1 MVLLSLAPLF
11 FTEKDGDVMAEF
23 KSQDEKTKQAF
34 SMIEQGVRDVY
45 SSELF
50 KQYLSCLSKF
60 HSYSL
65 NNTLLIL
72 SQKPEASLVAGYRA
86 WQTNFNRHVN
96 KGEKGLTILA
106 PVTTKED
113 RLMNKH
119 DENGNVILDESGN
132 PIQEM
137 RVVNLTHFKTT
148 TVFDISQTSG
158 DPLPSLV
165 HDLTGSS
172 NEVKAIIQ
180 TIQSVCTIPIEFKTE
195 TEDLSFMTGAKGYYS
210 PRKDKIVI
218 NKDLENLQ
226 TAKTLIHEYAHSIL
240 HKETDKN
247 QSQREIEAESLAF
260 VICDHFGID
269 TSEYSFGYIASYANK
284 DYSELKSILVNIQ
297 SKAHEMIE
305 LIEPVFKENLHMLEK
320 ENQYIT
326 PVEMEELN
334 HDIVLKVASVME
346 KYKEIVSDSNITTS
360 DIHETIDQEISNL
373 LTDNKEY
380 RVQDHLYQNNEVYQR
395 VLHSACYD
403 AFMNEEFDPKQSWF
417 MDHSIER
424 RNYEIFEKIA
434 SPLLTNSAYYMKYG
448 TSNYMDLNIEIIG
461 DDRLAMAHNYVLNGD
476 VMADPD
482 VEFTVDKKNRMLYPQ
497 TYQQDS
503 LQYFERVDGDSNRAR
518 ELNHFMHEWLTNVV
532 DQKYKVQTIYT
543 EDKELSVK
551 ENPNAVR
558 SFCKQ
563 NGIGMVAPKL
573 KELEK

>member
-1 MVLLSLAPLF
+1 
-11 FTEKDGDVMAEF
+11 MAEF

-34 SMIEQGVRDVY
+34 SMIEQGVKNVY
-45 SSELF
+45 SSESF

-96 KGEKGLTILA
+96 KGEKGLMILA

-132 PIQEM
+132 PVQEM

-172 NEVKAIIQ
+172 NEVKSIIQ

-247 QSQREIEAESLAF
+247 QRQREIEAESLAF

-403 AFMNEEFDPKQSWF
+403 AFMNEELDPKQSWF

>member
-1 MVLLSLAPLF
+1 
-11 FTEKDGDVMAEF
+11 MAEF
-23 KSQDEKTKQAF
+23 KFQDEKIKQAF
-34 SMIEQGVRDVY
+34 SMIEQGVKDVY
-45 SSELF
+45 SSESF

-96 KGEKGLTILA
+96 KGEKGLMILA

-218 NKDLENLQ
+218 NKDLEDLQ

-334 HDIVLKVASVME
+334 HDIVLKVASLME
-346 KYKEIVSDSNITTS
+346 QYKDALDDSNVSIS
-360 DIHETIDQEISNL
+360 DIHEMVDQQIYDVINS
-373 LTDNKEY
+373 KPEY
-380 RVQDHLYQNNEVYQR
+380 STQAFLFGNNHDYYQR
-395 VLHSACYD
+395 LRTVCFE
-403 AFMNEEFDPKQSWF
+403 AFTNPNFDLSKNWF
-417 MDHSIER
+417 IENSIEKC
-424 RNYEIFEKIA
+424 NYELFEQIA
-434 SPLLTNSAYYMKYG
+434 KPLLTNNAYYIKYTALG
-448 TSNYMDLNIEIIG
+448 LMDLNIENI
-461 DDRLAMAHNYVLNGD
+461 DENRFAMAHNYELNGD
-476 VMADPD
+476 LMADPD
-482 VEFTVDKKNRMLYPQ
+482 VEFTVDTENRLLYPQ
-497 TYQQDS
+497 TYQQDN
-503 LQYFERVDGDSNRAR
+503 LQFYERVDGDPFRAN
-518 ELNHFMHEWLTNVV
+518 ELNHFMNQWIHNIQE
-532 DQKYKVQTIYT
+532 QKYKVETIYT
-543 EDKELSVK
+543 DEIELSAK

-558 SFCKQ
+558 NFCKE
-563 NGIGMVAPKL
+563 NGIGMMAL
-573 KELEK
+573 HRKEKER

>member
-1 MVLLSLAPLF
+1 
-11 FTEKDGDVMAEF
+11 MAEF

-34 SMIEQGVRDVY
+34 SMIEQGVKDVY
-45 SSELF
+45 SSESF

-132 PIQEM
+132 PVQEM

-218 NKDLENLQ
+218 NKDLEDLQ

-334 HDIVLKVASVME
+334 HDIVLKTVSMME
-346 KYKEIVSDSNITTS
+346 QYKEVMSDSNITTS

-380 RVQDHLYQNNEVYQR
+380 RVQNHLYQNNEVYQL

-424 RNYEIFEKIA
+424 RNYELFEKIA

-448 TSNYMDLNIEIIG
+448 TPNYMDLNIEIIG

-503 LQYFERVDGDSNRAR
+503 LQYFERVDGDSARAR

-543 EDKELSVK
+543 EDKELSIK

-563 NGIGMVAPKL
+563 NGIGMMAPKL

>member
-1 MVLLSLAPLF
+1 
-11 FTEKDGDVMAEF
+11 MAEF

-34 SMIEQGVRDVY
+34 SMIEQGVKDVY
-45 SSELF
+45 SSESF

-96 KGEKGLTILA
+96 KGEKGLMILA

-137 RVVNLTHFKTT
+137 RVVNLTHFKIT

-218 NKDLENLQ
+218 NKDLEDLQ

-334 HDIVLKVASVME
+334 HDIVLKIASMMD
-346 KYKEIVSDSNITTS
+346 KYKEVLSDSNITTS

-380 RVQDHLYQNNEVYQR
+380 RVQDHLYQNNEVYQL
-395 VLHSACYD
+395 VLHSACYG

-424 RNYEIFEKIA
+424 RNYELFEKIA

-448 TSNYMDLNIEIIG
+448 TPNYMDLNIEIIG

-503 LQYFERVDGDSNRAR
+503 LQYFERVDGDSARAR

-543 EDKELSVK
+543 EDKELSIK

-558 SFCKQ
+558 NFCKQ
-563 NGIGMVAPKL
+563 NGIGMMAPKL

>member
-1 MVLLSLAPLF
+1 
-11 FTEKDGDVMAEF
+11 MAEF

-34 SMIEQGVRDVY
+34 SMIEQGVKNVY
-45 SSELF
+45 SSESF

-72 SQKPEASLVAGYRA
+72 SQKPEASLVAGYHA

-96 KGEKGLTILA
+96 KGEKGLMILA

-119 DENGNVILDESGN
+119 DENGNVILDEAGN

-180 TIQSVCTIPIEFKTE
+180 TIQSVCAIPIEFKTE

-218 NKDLENLQ
+218 NKDLEDLQ

-240 HKETDKN
+240 HKETDKT

-260 VICDHFGID
+260 VICDHFGIN

-334 HDIVLKVASVME
+334 HDIVLKIASMME
-346 KYKEIVSDSNITTS
+346 QYKEVMSDSNITTS

-380 RVQDHLYQNNEVYQR
+380 RVQDHLYQNNEVYQFA
-395 VLHSACYD
+395 LHSACYD

-424 RNYEIFEKIA
+424 RNYEMFEKIA
-434 SPLLTNSAYYMKYG
+434 NPLLTNSAY
-448 TSNYMDLNIEIIG
+448 YMDLNIEIIG

-543 EDKELSVK
+543 EDKELSFK

-563 NGIGMVAPKL
+563 NGIGMMAPKL

>member
-1 MVLLSLAPLF
+1 
-11 FTEKDGDVMAEF
+11 MAEF

-34 SMIEQGVRDVY
+34 SMIEQGVKDVY
-45 SSELF
+45 SSESF

-96 KGEKGLTILA
+96 KGEKGLMILA

-132 PIQEM
+132 PVQEM

-218 NKDLENLQ
+218 NKDLEDLQ

-247 QSQREIEAESLAF
+247 QSQREMEAESLAF

-305 LIEPVFKENLHMLEK
+305 LIEPAFKENLHMLEK

-334 HDIVLKVASVME
+334 HDIVLKVTSVME
-346 KYKEIVSDSNITTS
+346 KYKEVLSDSNITTS

-373 LTDNKEY
+373 LTDNKKY
-380 RVQDHLYQNNEVYQR
+380 RVQDHLYQNNEVYQL

-424 RNYEIFEKIA
+424 RNYELFEKIA

-448 TSNYMDLNIEIIG
+448 TPNYMDLNIEIIG
-461 DDRLAMAHNYVLNGD
+461 DDRLAMSHNYVLNGD

-503 LQYFERVDGDSNRAR
+503 LQYFERVDGDSARAR

-563 NGIGMVAPKL
+563 NGIGMMAPKL

>member
-1 MVLLSLAPLF
+1 
-11 FTEKDGDVMAEF
+11 MAEF

-34 SMIEQGVRDVY
+34 SMIEQGVKDVY
-45 SSELF
+45 SSESF

-96 KGEKGLTILA
+96 KGEKGLMILA

-132 PIQEM
+132 PVQEM

-148 TVFDISQTSG
+148 TVFDILQTSG

-180 TIQSVCTIPIEFKTE
+180 SIQSVCTIPIEFKTE

-218 NKDLENLQ
+218 NKDLEDLQ

-269 TSEYSFGYIASYANK
+269 TSEYSFGYIASYVNK

-297 SKAHEMIE
+297 SKTHEMIE

-334 HDIVLKVASVME
+334 HDIVLKIASVME
-346 KYKEIVSDSNITTS
+346 KYKEVMSDSNITTS

-380 RVQDHLYQNNEVYQR
+380 RVQDHLYQNNEVYQL

-403 AFMNEEFDPKQSWF
+403 AFMNEELDPKQSWF

-424 RNYEIFEKIA
+424 RNYEMFEKIA
-434 SPLLTNSAYYMKYG
+434 NPLLTNSAYYMKYG
-448 TSNYMDLNIEIIG
+448 TPNYMDLNIEIIG

-503 LQYFERVDGDSNRAR
+503 LQYFERVDGDSIRAR

-543 EDKELSVK
+543 EDKELSIK

-563 NGIGMVAPKL
+563 NGIGMMAPKL

>member
-1 MVLLSLAPLF
+1 
-11 FTEKDGDVMAEF
+11 MAEF

-34 SMIEQGVRDVY
+34 SMIEQGVKDVY
-45 SSELF
+45 SSESF

-96 KGEKGLTILA
+96 KGEKGLMILA

-132 PIQEM
+132 PVQEM
-137 RVVNLTHFKTT
+137 RVVNLTHFKAT

-210 PRKDKIVI
+210 PRKDEIVI
-218 NKDLENLQ
+218 NKDLEDLQ
-226 TAKTLIHEYAHSIL
+226 TAKTLIHEYAHSLL

-334 HDIVLKVASVME
+334 HDIVLKVTSVME
-346 KYKEIVSDSNITTS
+346 KYKGALDDSNVSIS
-360 DIHETIDQEISNL
+360 DIHEMIDQQIY
-373 LTDNKEY
+373 DVINKKPEY
-380 RVQDHLYQNNEVYQR
+380 STQAFLFGNNHDYYQR
-395 VLHSACYD
+395 LRTVCFE
-403 AFMNEEFDPKQSWF
+403 AFTNPNFDLSKNWF
-417 MDHSIER
+417 IENSIEKC
-424 RNYEIFEKIA
+424 NYELFEQIA
-434 SPLLTNSAYYMKYG
+434 KPLLTNNAYYIKYTALG
-448 TSNYMDLNIEIIG
+448 FMDLNIENI
-461 DDRLAMAHNYVLNGD
+461 DENRFAMAHNYELNGD
-476 VMADPD
+476 LMADPD
-482 VEFTVDKKNRMLYPQ
+482 VEFTVDTENRLLYPQ
-497 TYQQDS
+497 TYQQDN
-503 LQYFERVDGDSNRAR
+503 LQFYERVDGNPFRAN
-518 ELNHFMHEWLTNVV
+518 ELNHFMNQWIHNIQE
-532 DQKYKVQTIYT
+532 QKYKVETIYT
-543 EDKELSVK
+543 DEFELSVK

-563 NGIGMVAPKL
+563 NGIGMMAPKL
-573 KELEK
+573 KELER

>member
-1 MVLLSLAPLF
+1 
-11 FTEKDGDVMAEF
+11 MAEF

-34 SMIEQGVRDVY
+34 SMIEQGVKDVY
-45 SSELF
+45 SSESF

-96 KGEKGLTILA
+96 KGEKGLMILA

-132 PIQEM
+132 PVQEM

-218 NKDLENLQ
+218 NKDLEDLQ

-240 HKETDKN
+240 HKETDKT

-284 DYSELKSILVNIQ
+284 EYSELKFILVNIQ

-334 HDIVLKVASVME
+334 HDIVLKIASMME
-346 KYKEIVSDSNITTS
+346 QYKEVMSDSNITTS

-380 RVQDHLYQNNEVYQR
+380 RVQDHLYQNNEVYQL

-424 RNYEIFEKIA
+424 RNYEMFEKIA
-434 SPLLTNSAYYMKYG
+434 NPLLTNSAYYMKYG
-448 TSNYMDLNIEIIG
+448 TPNYMDLNIEIIG

-503 LQYFERVDGDSNRAR
+503 LQYFERVDGDSTRAR

-543 EDKELSVK
+543 EDKELSIK

-563 NGIGMVAPKL
+563 NGIGMMAPKQ

>member
-1 MVLLSLAPLF
+1 
-11 FTEKDGDVMAEF
+11 MAEF

-34 SMIEQGVRDVY
+34 SMIEQGVKDVY
-45 SSELF
+45 SSESF

-96 KGEKGLTILA
+96 KGEKGLMILA

-132 PIQEM
+132 PVQEM

-210 PRKDKIVI
+210 PKKDKIVI
-218 NKDLENLQ
+218 NKDLEDLQ

-240 HKETDKN
+240 HKETDKT

-260 VICDHFGID
+260 VICDHFGLD
-269 TSEYSFGYIASYANK
+269 TSEYSFGYIASYANNDSK
-284 DYSELKSILVNIQ
+284 ELKEILNNIQ
-297 SKAHEMIE
+297 STAHEMIE
-305 LIEPVFKENLHMLEK
+305 QLEP
-320 ENQYIT
+320 I
-326 PVEMEELN
+326 
-334 HDIVLKVASVME
+334 
-346 KYKEIVSDSNITTS
+346 YKEKLIMLTKEDIEHENYKLFENIARP
-360 DIHETIDQEISNL
+360 I
-373 LTDNKEY
+373 LTG
-380 RVQDHLYQNNEVYQR
+380 
-395 VLHSACYD
+395 D
-403 AFMNEEFDPKQSWF
+403 A
-417 MDHSIER
+417 I
-424 RNYEIFEKIA
+424 
-434 SPLLTNSAYYMKYG
+434 YMKYS
-448 TSNYMDLNIEIIG
+448 TPHFMDLNIEMF
-461 DDRLAMAHNYVLNGD
+461 DENRYVMAHNYVLNGD
-476 VMADPD
+476 LMADPD
-482 VEFTVDKKNRMLYPQ
+482 VEFIVDKDKELLLPQ
-497 TYQQDS
+497 TYQQDN
-503 LQYFERVDGDSNRAR
+503 LQFYEVADTPLKQN
-518 ELNHFMHEWLTNVV
+518 ELNQFMNQWLKNIPE
-532 DQKYKVQTIYT
+532 QKYKVNAIYT
-543 EDKELSVK
+543 EEDEITNKK
-551 ENPNAVR
+551 DIQK
-558 SFCKQ
+558 FCAQ
-563 NGIGMVAPKL
+563 HGIEKMAPPISKGI
-573 KELEK
+573 ER

>member
-1 MVLLSLAPLF
+1 MV
-11 FTEKDGDVMAEF
+11 EF

-34 SMIEQGVRDVY
+34 SMIEQGVKDVY
-45 SSELF
+45 SSESF

-96 KGEKGLTILA
+96 KGEKGLMILA

-132 PIQEM
+132 PVQEM

-210 PRKDKIVI
+210 PKKDKIVI
-218 NKDLENLQ
+218 NKDLEDLQ

-334 HDIVLKVASVME
+334 HDIVLKIASMME
-346 KYKEIVSDSNITTS
+346 QYKEVMSDSNITTS

-380 RVQDHLYQNNEVYQR
+380 RVQDHLYQNNEVYQLG
-395 VLHSACYD
+395 LHSACYD

-424 RNYEIFEKIA
+424 RNYEMFEKIA

-448 TSNYMDLNIEIIG
+448 TPNYMDLNIEIIG

-503 LQYFERVDGDSNRAR
+503 LQYFERVDGDSARAR

-543 EDKELSVK
+543 EDKELSIK

-558 SFCKQ
+558 NFCKQ
-563 NGIGMVAPKL
+563 NGIGMMAPKL

>member
-1 MVLLSLAPLF
+1 MPEYKS
-11 FTEKDGDVMAEF
+11 KDER
-23 KSQDEKTKQAF
+23 TKLAF
-34 SMIEQGVRDVY
+34 SMIEQGVKDVY
-45 SSELF
+45 SSESF

-172 NEVKAIIQ
+172 NEVKSIIQ

-210 PRKDKIVI
+210 PKKDKIVI
-218 NKDLENLQ
+218 NKDLEDLQ
-226 TAKTLIHEYAHSIL
+226 TVKTLIHEYAHSIL

-334 HDIVLKVASVME
+334 HDIVLKVTFVME
-346 KYKEIVSDSNITTS
+346 KYKEVMSDSNITTS
-360 DIHETIDQEISNL
+360 DIHETIDQEISSL

-380 RVQDHLYQNNEVYQR
+380 RVQDHLYQNNEVYQLG
-395 VLHSACYD
+395 LHSACYD

-424 RNYEIFEKIA
+424 RNYEMFEKIA
-434 SPLLTNSAYYMKYG
+434 NPLLTNSAYYMKYG
-448 TSNYMDLNIEIIG
+448 TPNYMDLNIEIIG

-503 LQYFERVDGDSNRAR
+503 LQYFERVDGDSTRAR

-563 NGIGMVAPKL
+563 NGIGMMAPKL

>member
-1 MVLLSLAPLF
+1 
-11 FTEKDGDVMAEF
+11 MAEF

-34 SMIEQGVRDVY
+34 SMIEQGVKDVY
-45 SSELF
+45 SSESF

-96 KGEKGLTILA
+96 KGEKGLMILA

-132 PIQEM
+132 PVQEM

-218 NKDLENLQ
+218 NKDLEDLQ
-226 TAKTLIHEYAHSIL
+226 TVKTLIHEYAHSIL

-334 HDIVLKVASVME
+334 HDIVLKIASVME
-346 KYKEIVSDSNITTS
+346 KYKEVMSDSNITTS
-360 DIHETIDQEISNL
+360 DIHETIDQEISNF

-380 RVQDHLYQNNEVYQR
+380 RVQDHLYQNNEVYQL

-424 RNYEIFEKIA
+424 RNYELFEKIA

-448 TSNYMDLNIEIIG
+448 TPNYMDLNIEIIG
-461 DDRLAMAHNYVLNGD
+461 DNRLAMAHNYVLNGD

-503 LQYFERVDGDSNRAR
+503 LQYFERVDGDSARAR
-518 ELNHFMHEWLTNVV
+518 ELNHFMHEWFTNVV

-543 EDKELSVK
+543 EDKELSIK

-558 SFCKQ
+558 NFCKQ
-563 NGIGMVAPKL
+563 NGIGMMAPKL

>member
-1 MVLLSLAPLF
+1 
-11 FTEKDGDVMAEF
+11 MAEF

-34 SMIEQGVRDVY
+34 SMIEQGVKDVY
-45 SSELF
+45 SSESF

-72 SQKPEASLVAGYRA
+72 SQMPEASLVAGYRA

-218 NKDLENLQ
+218 NKDLEDLQ

-334 HDIVLKVASVME
+334 HDIVLKIASVME
-346 KYKEIVSDSNITTS
+346 KYKEVMSDSNITTS
-360 DIHETIDQEISNL
+360 DIHETIDQEISNF

-380 RVQDHLYQNNEVYQR
+380 RVQDHLYQNNEVYKLG
-395 VLHSACYD
+395 LHSACYD

-424 RNYEIFEKIA
+424 RNYEMFEKIA

-448 TSNYMDLNIEIIG
+448 PPNYMDLNIEIIG

-503 LQYFERVDGDSNRAR
+503 LQYFERIDDDSIRAR

-532 DQKYKVQTIYT
+532 NQKYKVQTIYT

-563 NGIGMVAPKL
+563 NGIEMMAPKL

>member
-1 MVLLSLAPLF
+1 
-11 FTEKDGDVMAEF
+11 MAEF

-34 SMIEQGVRDVY
+34 SMIEQGVKDIY
-45 SSELF
+45 SSESF

-96 KGEKGLTILA
+96 KGEKGLMILA

-132 PIQEM
+132 PVQEM

-218 NKDLENLQ
+218 NKDLEDLQ

-334 HDIVLKVASVME
+334 HDIVLKIASVME
-346 KYKEIVSDSNITTS
+346 KYKEVMSDSNITTS
-360 DIHETIDQEISNL
+360 DIHETIDQEILNL

-380 RVQDHLYQNNEVYQR
+380 RVQDHLYQNNEVYQL

-434 SPLLTNSAYYMKYG
+434 SPLLTNNAYYIKYG
-448 TSNYMDLNIEIIG
+448 TPNYMDLNIEIIG

-503 LQYFERVDGDSNRAR
+503 LQYFERVDGDSARAR

-563 NGIGMVAPKL
+563 NGIGMMAPKL

>member
-1 MVLLSLAPLF
+1 
-11 FTEKDGDVMAEF
+11 
-23 KSQDEKTKQAF
+23 
-34 SMIEQGVRDVY
+34 
-45 SSELF
+45 
-50 KQYLSCLSKF
+50 
-60 HSYSL
+60 
-65 NNTLLIL
+65 
-72 SQKPEASLVAGYRA
+72 
-86 WQTNFNRHVN
+86 
-96 KGEKGLTILA
+96 
-106 PVTTKED
+106 
-113 RLMNKH
+113 
-119 DENGNVILDESGN
+119 
-132 PIQEM
+132 M

-210 PRKDKIVI
+210 PKKDKIVI
-218 NKDLENLQ
+218 NKDLEDLQ

-269 TSEYSFGYIASYANK
+269 ISEYSFGYIASYANK

-334 HDIVLKVASVME
+334 HDIVLKIASMME
-346 KYKEIVSDSNITTS
+346 QYKEVMSDSNITTS

-380 RVQDHLYQNNEVYQR
+380 RVQDHLYQNNEVYQFA
-395 VLHSACYD
+395 LHSACFD

-424 RNYEIFEKIA
+424 RNYELFEKIA

-448 TSNYMDLNIEIIG
+448 TPNYMDLNIEIIG

-503 LQYFERVDGDSNRAR
+503 LQYFERVDGDSTRAR

-563 NGIGMVAPKL
+563 NGIGMMSPKL

>member
-1 MVLLSLAPLF
+1 
-11 FTEKDGDVMAEF
+11 MAEF

-34 SMIEQGVRDVY
+34 SMIEQGVKDVY
-45 SSELF
+45 SSESF

-96 KGEKGLTILA
+96 KGEKGLMILA

-132 PIQEM
+132 PVQEM

-210 PRKDKIVI
+210 PKKDKIVI
-218 NKDLENLQ
+218 NKDLEDLQ

-334 HDIVLKVASVME
+334 HDIVLKIASMME
-346 KYKEIVSDSNITTS
+346 QYKEVMSDSNITTS

-380 RVQDHLYQNNEVYQR
+380 RVQDHLYQNNEVYQFALR
-395 VLHSACYD
+395 SACYD
-403 AFMNEEFDPKQSWF
+403 AFMNEELDPKQSWF

-424 RNYEIFEKIA
+424 RNYEMFEKIA
-434 SPLLTNSAYYMKYG
+434 NPLLTNSAYYMKYG
-448 TSNYMDLNIEIIG
+448 TPNYMDLNIEIIG

-503 LQYFERVDGDSNRAR
+503 LQYFERVDGDSIRAR

-543 EDKELSVK
+543 EDKELSIK

-563 NGIGMVAPKL
+563 NGIGMMAPKL